1 MATPLWGPMRLVVI
15 AYEGDGASVAGPT
28 LHALVSIAV
37 LGAVTW
43 FAWSRRVRVRLAE
56 QCEPIGGGER

>member
-1 MATPLWGPMRLVVI
+1 MRLTVT
-15 AYEGDGASVAGPT
+15 AYEGDGSSVVVPS
-28 LHALVSIAV
+28 LHALASIAV

-56 QCEPIGGGER
+56 QWEPNGGGER

>member
-1 MATPLWGPMRLVVI
+1 MRLVAI